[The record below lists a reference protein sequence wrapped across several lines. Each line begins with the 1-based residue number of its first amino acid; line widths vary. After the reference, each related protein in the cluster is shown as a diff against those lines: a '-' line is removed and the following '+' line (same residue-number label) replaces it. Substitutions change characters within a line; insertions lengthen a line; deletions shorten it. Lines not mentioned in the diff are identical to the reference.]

1 MVRSVRAT
9 LVDEHVDALGNRV
22 AEEPLALAI
31 DLGARNPCRVVAAAR
46 KLQNPSQVVQL
57 LGRLC
62 LVVAV
67 ELHVDAD
74 LCLIVECRQR
84 GKSSRLLAL
93 AAKDIQGARIEI
105 LDSSRV
111 GQDRAHGIGKGNG
124 LVLAIEKAAH
134 APHNR
139 GSRLQGDLELGD
151 NAERATCADK
161 EIDGVH
167 IVRNIIARSI
177 FGLGHGVVRKIELK
191 RTSFRRH
198 K

>member
-1 MVRSVRAT
+1 M
-9 LVDEHVDALGNRV
+9 
-22 AEEPLALAI
+22 
-31 DLGARNPCRVVAAAR
+31 
-46 KLQNPSQVVQL
+46 VQL
-57 LGRLC
+57 LGRLGFII
-62 LVVAV
+62 AV
-67 ELHVDAD
+67 ELNVDAD
-74 LCLIVECRQR
+74 LGLLVERRQR
-84 GKSSRLLAL
+84 GKRGRLLAL

-105 LDSSRV
+105 LNSSGM
-111 GQDRAHGIGKGNG
+111 GQHGAHGIGKGDG

-161 EIDGVH
+161 EIDCVY

-191 RTSFRRH
+191 RTTFQRH